1 MFTLAHLSDPHLGA
15 LAWPGVPSLLSKR
28 ALGFA
33 TWHLRRK
40 SIHDRGVL
48 PALVED
54 LHRAR
59 PDHIAVTGDLTN
71 LSLPAEFARAG
82 AWLTRLAGTAEVTV
96 IPGNHD
102 AYVAV
107 PWEHSLVHWESFM
120 SGAAG
125 PPFTD
130 ERPVRSVDDF
140 PFVRL
145 RGPLALIGLSSAA
158 PMPAFSAAGRL
169 GAGQL
174 ERLARQLEALGQAGH
189 FRVVL
194 VHHPPLPGG
203 AKSRKQLQDGAG
215 LREVI
220 ASRGAELVLFGHT
233 HSSGLDRLATPQGRA
248 PMIGVPSA
256 SARTHRGRG
265 HARYHLYRVA
275 REGEG
280 WSVTVEVRGVASTL
294 SHFTGEGRFSLAV
307 PH

>member
-15 LAWPGVPSLLSKR
+15 LAWPGLPALAGKR

-40 SIHDRGVL
+40 KIHDRGVL

-71 LSLPAEFARAG
+71 LSLPAEFVRAG
-82 AWLTRLAGTAEVTV
+82 AWLTRLSDAAEVTV

-102 AYVAV
+102 AYVDV
-107 PWEHSLVHWESFM
+107 PWEHSLAHWESFM
-120 SGAAG
+120 SGAAA
-125 PPFTD
+125 PPFAD
-130 ERPVRSVDDF
+130 EQPVRSVEDF

-145 RGPLALIGLSSAA
+145 RGPLALVGLSSAA

-169 GAGQL
+169 GPGQL
-174 ERLARQLEALGQAGH
+174 GRLAGQLEALGQQGC

-194 VHHPPLPGG
+194 IHHPPLPGG
-203 AKSRKQLQDGAG
+203 AKPSKQLQDSAG

-233 HSSGLDRLATPQGRA
+233 HSSGLDRLATPHGQV
-248 PMIGVPSA
+248 PVIGVPSA
-256 SARTHRGRG
+256 SSSRSRHGK
-265 HARYHLYRVA
+265 HARYHLYRIS

-280 WSVTVEVRGVASTL
+280 WNVTVEVRGVDPSLA
-294 SHFTGEGRFSLAV
+294 HFAGEGRYSLAV

>member
-15 LAWPGVPSLLSKR
+15 LAWPGLPALLGKR

-33 TWHLRRK
+33 SWHFRRK
-40 SIHDRGVL
+40 GIHDRGVL

-54 LHRAR
+54 LHQAR

-71 LSLPAEFARAG
+71 LSLPAEFVRAG
-82 AWLTRLAGTAEVTV
+82 AWLTRLSGTAEVTA

-107 PWEHSLVHWESFM
+107 PWENSLAHWERFM
-120 SGAAG
+120 SGAAD

-130 ERPVRSVDDF
+130 ERPVRSPEDF

-158 PMPAFSAAGRL
+158 PMPAWSAAGRL
-169 GAGQL
+169 GTAQLARLAGQL
-174 ERLARQLEALGQAGH
+174 EALAGR
-189 FRVVL
+189 FRVVM
-194 VHHPPLPGG
+194 VHHPPLPGA
-203 AKSRKQLQDGAG
+203 AKPSKQLADAAG

-220 ASRGAELVLFGHT
+220 RSHGAELVLFGHT
-233 HSSGLDRLATPQGRA
+233 HSSGLDRLATPQGHA
-248 PMIGVPSA
+248 PAIGVPSA
-256 SARTHRGRG
+256 SARSHHGKG
-265 HARYHLYRVA
+265 HARYHLYRIE
-275 REGEG
+275 RDGPG
-280 WSVTVEVRGVASTL
+280 WSVTVEVRGVAASL
-294 SHFTGEGRFSLAV
+294 GHFAGEGRFSLAV

>member
-15 LAWPGVPSLLSKR
+15 LAWPGLPALAGKR
-28 ALGFA
+28 VLGFA
-33 TWHLRRK
+33 SWHLRRK
-40 SIHDRGVL
+40 AIHDRGVL

-59 PDHIAVTGDLTN
+59 PDHIVVTGDLTN
-71 LSLPAEFARAG
+71 LSLPAEFVRAG
-82 AWLTRLAGTAEVTV
+82 AWLTRLSAAAEVTV

-107 PWEHSLVHWESFM
+107 PWENSLAHWERFM
-120 SGAAG
+120 SGAAVA
-125 PPFTD
+125 PFSA

-158 PMPAFSAAGRL
+158 PMPAWSAAGRL

-174 ERLARQLEALGQAGH
+174 ERLAGQLDALGRAGH

-203 AKSRKQLQDGAG
+203 AKPSKQLQDAAG
-215 LREVI
+215 LRAVI
-220 ASRGAELVLFGHT
+220 AQHGAELVLFGHT
-233 HSSGLDRLATPQGRA
+233 HSSGIDRLATPQGRVPA
-248 PMIGVPSA
+248 IGVPSA
-256 SARTHRGRG
+256 SARSHHGRG
-265 HARYHLYRVA
+265 HARYHLYRI
-275 REGEG
+275 EPDGEG
-280 WSVTVEVRGVASTL
+280 WSVTVEVHGIAADRGRFA
-294 SHFTGEGRFSLAV
+294 GEGRFSLAV

>member
-15 LAWPGVPSLLSKR
+15 LAWPGVPALLGKR

-33 TWHLRRK
+33 SWHLRRK
-40 SIHDRGVL
+40 GIHDRGVL

-71 LSLPAEFARAG
+71 LSLPAEFVRAG
-82 AWLTRLAGTAEVTV
+82 AWLTHLAHAAEVTV

-107 PWEHSLVHWESFM
+107 PWESSLAHWERFM
-120 SGAAG
+120 GGAAQ

-130 ERPVRSVDDF
+130 EHPARSAEDF

-158 PMPAFSAAGRL
+158 PMPAWSAAGRI

-174 ERLARQLEALGQAGH
+174 ERLARQLEALGQAGR
-189 FRVVL
+189 FRVVM
-194 VHHPPLPGG
+194 VHHPPLPGA
-203 AKSRKQLQDGAG
+203 AKPSKQLQDAAA
-215 LREVI
+215 LRAVI
-220 ASRGAELVLFGHT
+220 AGRGAELVLFGHT
-233 HSSGLDRLATPQGRA
+233 HSSGLDRLATPQGHV
-248 PMIGVPSA
+248 PVIGVPSA
-256 SARTHRGRG
+256 SARSHHGKG
-265 HARYHLYRVA
+265 HSRYHLYRIE
-275 REGEG
+275 RQGEG
-280 WSVTVEVRGVASTL
+280 WSITVEVRGVTATHA
-294 SHFTGEGRFSLAV
+294 HFAGEGRYSLAV